1 MGLPGSALAYRAA
14 AAHGEA
20 LPLSGGCCQLGTC
33 GRDRLPSS
41 RARVKMGKQGQRP
54 GSCGAGNGK
63 RMAAAER
70 VAKAG
75 LGIRRKNPV
84 NLADAPAPPH
94 PY

>member
-1 MGLPGSALAYRAA
+1 MTPAYRAA
-14 AAHGEA
+14 ADHGEA
-20 LPLSGGCCQLGTC
+20 LPLAGGCCQLGTC

-84 NLADAPAPPH
+84 NLADGTPAPH
-94 PY
+94 P